1 MQKYIKRILC
11 VVLLVCLSLGGLHIL
26 STVTERKDSRAKYAA
41 FFEATQDLD
50 VLYLGTSHV
59 LNAFFPM
66 ELWKDFGVTSYNLA
80 GHSSTMALNYWV
92 LMNALEYT
100 SPRLVIIDCYGA
112 CLEEKCTS
120 VDYVHLSLDA
130 FPLTRTKLAAIN
142 DLFDADS
149 GRRFDFIWDFSV
161 YHSRWK
167 ELTSEDFKTP
177 TSPEKGADSRVGVA
191 VPAVSAPSA
200 KVLDV
205 LPDNTGISY
214 LRRIAE
220 ECRARGIDVLLT
232 YLPFPAGEHEWM
244 EANYISGFAAA
255 HGLDYINFLGTDVVS
270 FDTDCYDAASHLNPS
285 GARKTTRYLGEYIR
299 ANYGLPDRRGD
310 EAYSSWNADY
320 SAYLALKRG
329 LLTGQNELAVWLML
343 LSGADIDS
351 FVCIPAGSP
360 ALADERIQKLIT
372 NLDPSGS
379 GGELDAAGGLL
390 AVCEGGALRLYD
402 MAEFSRG
409 IPAAAGRLQL
419 ITQGDGGRI
428 TLDGE
433 SIFEFSGAFPDAAV
447 AFDAGSG
454 SVCAKSFSAAGNGT
468 YVISD

>member
-200 KVLDV
+200 KALDV
-205 LPDNTGISY
+205 SPDNTGISY

-220 ECRARGIDVLLT
+220 ECRAHGIDVLLT

-270 FDTDCYDAASHLNPS
+270 F
-285 GARKTTRYLGEYIR
+285 
-299 ANYGLPDRRGD
+299 
-310 EAYSSWNADY
+310 
-320 SAYLALKRG
+320 
-329 LLTGQNELAVWLML
+329 
-343 LSGADIDS
+343 
-351 FVCIPAGSP
+351 VCIPAGSP
-360 ALADERIQKLIT
+360 ALADERIQKLIV
-372 NLDPSGS
+372 NLDSSGS